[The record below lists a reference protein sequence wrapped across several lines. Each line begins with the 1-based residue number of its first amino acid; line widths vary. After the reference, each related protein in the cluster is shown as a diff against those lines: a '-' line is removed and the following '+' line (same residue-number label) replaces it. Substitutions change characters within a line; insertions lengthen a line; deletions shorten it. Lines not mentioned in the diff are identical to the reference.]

1 MRSASADER
10 RTVVLG
16 ASGLLGTAITREL
29 AARPGRLRLVGRRE
43 PVVPAAPR
51 AEVEVHRAD
60 LTEPGELA
68 RAVAGADA
76 VVHLVAHTTGAGQ
89 WRSAENDRAAERVNL
104 GLMRDLI
111 EVLRAQEAATPPA
124 VVFAG
129 STSQVGRPSAPVL
142 DGSEPDRPITEY
154 DRHKL
159 AAERALEAATAAG
172 VVRGCTLRLGT
183 LFTQGA
189 VPGSLDRGV
198 VATMMRRAL
207 AGLPLTM
214 WHDGSVRRDPICV
227 DDVASAFVAAL
238 DHADTLA
245 GRHWL
250 IGTGR
255 AVTVRD
261 LFTAIAAAVAELTG
275 KPPVPVE
282 CVAPP
287 AESIAGDLVDFV
299 ADPSAFRTAT
309 GWSARI
315 PLPDALARM
324 ASSFAAEGS
333 PSTGGR

>member
-1 MRSASADER
+1 MRSTSADER

-43 PVVPAAPR
+43 PAVPAAPR
-51 AEVEVHRAD
+51 AEVEILRAD
-60 LTEPGELA
+60 LTTPGELA
-68 RAVAGADA
+68 RAVSGAGA

-89 WRSAENDRAAERVNL
+89 WRTAENDHTAERLNV
-104 GLMRDLI
+104 GLMCDLI
-111 EVLRAQEAATPPA
+111 EVIRAQRAAAPPA

-129 STSQVGRPSAPVL
+129 STSQVGRPTAPVL
-142 DGSEPDRPITEY
+142 DGGEPDRPVTEY

-172 VVRGCTLRLGT
+172 IVRGCTLRLGT
-183 LFTQGA
+183 LFSQGTG
-189 VPGSLDRGV
+189 PGSLDRGV
-198 VATMMRRAL
+198 VAAMMRRAL
-207 AGLPLTM
+207 DGRPLTM

-227 DDVASAFVAAL
+227 DDVARAFVAAL

-245 GRHWL
+245 GKHWL

-255 AVTVRD
+255 AVSVRN

-275 KPPVPVE
+275 KPPVPVV
-282 CVAPP
+282 CVEPP
-287 AESIAGDLVDFV
+287 EESVAGDLVDFV
-299 ADPSAFRTAT
+299 ADPSAFRNAT

-315 PLPDALARM
+315 PLPDALARL
-324 ASSFAAEGS
+324 ASSFVAERNL
-333 PSTGGR
+333 PSTGR